1 MLTNSLNCGTV
12 CVCVHLWEHVHMCGY
27 TCVCR
32 YVLVEPEDNLRCYS
46 LDAIHI
52 FLKIK
57 NHVKYVHVFH
67 IFHVPATGG

>member
-1 MLTNSLNCGTV
+1 
-12 CVCVHLWEHVHMCGY
+12 MCGY